1 MTVSSKRSLNL
12 VTREIINVDKLS
24 NILIVAGTHGNEL
37 SGIYTHKLIEEGLF
51 IADRSTFSSTSVI
64 ANPTAVRHQCR
75 YLDNDLNR
83 QFATLSDATSCPSNE
98 ALLARQFID
107 KYASNNNQ
115 LIVDLHNTTSNMGA
129 TLILLSENPFYRKM
143 GAYVKQR
150 MPAANILFESHKP
163 WNELPYLCTC
173 GEYGVMIEVGAQ
185 SHGSLQYGTLELMKE
200 MLTAVLDFVEKH
212 NLNQLGELSNYTAY
226 YYTQE
231 ITYPLDSSGMRQAM
245 IHPTVCGRDF
255 EAVKPG
261 EPLLATFFGYDVHW
275 QGEQDVYPH
284 FINESAYSKA
294 NIAMALAEKQLVSV
308 NKP

>member
-75 YLDNDLNR
+75 YMDNDLNR
-83 QFATLSDATSCPSNE
+83 QFATRSDATSCPSNE

-185 SHGSLQYGTLELMKE
+185 SHGSLQYSTLELMKE
-200 MLTAVLDFVEKH
+200 MLSAVLDFVEKH
-212 NLNQLGELSNYTAY
+212 NLNQLGELSSYTAY

-275 QGEQDVYPH
+275 QGEQEVYPH
-284 FINESAYSKA
+284 FINESAYSKE

>member
-1 MTVSSKRSLNL
+1 M
-12 VTREIINVDKLS
+12 DKLD
-24 NILIVAGTHGNEL
+24 NVLIVAGTHGNEL
-37 SGIYTHKLIEEGLF
+37 SGIYINKLINEGLY
-51 IADRSTFSSTSVI
+51 ITDRPTFKSTSLI
-64 ANPTAVRHQCR
+64 ANQQAVNNHCR
-75 YLDNDLNR
+75 YCDTDLNR
-83 QFATLSDATSCPSNE
+83 QFSFPADNQQPDTHE
-98 ALLARQFID
+98 ARLARHFIE
-107 KYASNNNQ
+107 KYADKSSQ
-115 LIVDLHNTTSNMGA
+115 LIIDLHNTTSNMGA

-163 WNELPYLCTC
+163 WNELPYLSTC

-212 NLNQLGELSNYTAY
+212 NLNQLGELSSYTAY

-231 ITYPLDSSGMRQAM
+231 VKYPLDSSGMRQAM

-255 EAVKPG
+255 EVVKPG

-275 QGEQDVYPH
+275 HGDGEIYPH
-284 FINESAYSKA
+284 FINESAYFQQDV
-294 NIAMALAEKQLVSV
+294 AMALAEKRSV
-308 NKP
+308 IVN